1 MVLIWIRTDG
11 RHGIP
16 QRSLK
21 SYSHLTVTAL
31 WLGLCLGPLDAKETR
46 AQEDLEFCCLTMMR
60 PIFRGIEGIDL
71 L

>member
-1 MVLIWIRTDG
+1 MGCMEDGSDWIKTDG

-31 WLGLCLGPLDAKETR
+31 WLGVVPWTFSTPKKPVHRKTLNSAAC
-46 AQEDLEFCCLTMMR
+46 TMMR
-60 PIFRGIEGIDL
+60 PIL
-71 L
+71 